1 MVSLSCLSFIVANG
15 VFVVV
20 FLLISP
26 TVIVTTIESFRFD
39 SSTCRPNMASAP
51 KSRSTSISTLLSAH
65 QLTTAL
71 EYLWEERISNPG
83 LKDDYQYISWLD
95 IADTNTT
102 TTTTSDDDDTISR
115 IPLYPLSDVYLPS
128 NNVNHTLNNVEPQNI
143 QMALDVLSGS
153 SLPPRFC
160 AVLRSIDTGRVAKI
174 GNILRIINSEK
185 QKNNFGGSC
194 DGDGDDDDNDNDD
207 NIARIRLTC
216 QSEGLVE
223 IIQIENGS
231 GWKENRLRRSKE
243 YLWAHVKPIGEYVDD
258 ENENDEENE
267 GNCIDKQSW
276 KDVFRT
282 MREDFRIIKLMYQ
295 LELGAD
301 EFPPGMMLRLGDAIQ
316 EFPELDELTNT
327 NALIDTLVESSTPSC
342 ILWKFAQEWQSVC
355 MTHKTGIQ
363 ALLAAERNDGMV
375 AAARK
380 KGGPLMLPIHMEDLD
395 PDSRWIIQQLD
406 KEAQDIHEQ
415 SGMDPILDF
424 QVLLGLPTTI
434 QRFEFLA
441 QLVSRERRRLEEI
454 ASSPSQRR

>member
-1 MVSLSCLSFIVANG
+1 MLSSCLSFIVANG
-15 VFVVV
+15 FFAVSI
-20 FLLISP
+20 LLVSP
-26 TVIVTTIESFRFD
+26 AVIVTTIESFRFD

-51 KSRSTSISTLLSAH
+51 KSRSTSSTLLSAH

-71 EYLWEERISNPG
+71 EYLWEERISNSDSN
-83 LKDDYQYISWLD
+83 DDYQYISWLD

-102 TTTTSDDDDTISR
+102 TTTTSDDTMLR
-115 IPLYPLSDVYLPS
+115 LPLYPLSEVYLPS

-143 QMALDVLSGS
+143 QMALDIISGSSSSS

-185 QKNNFGGSC
+185 QKNFGGIS
-194 DGDGDDDDNDNDD
+194 GGDDDDDD
-207 NIARIRLTC
+207 DDDDYNAIARICLTC

-243 YLWAHVKPIGEYVDD
+243 YLWAQVKPLVENDD
-258 ENENDEENE
+258 DDENDEENE
-267 GNCIDKQSW
+267 GNNVDRQSW
-276 KDVFRT
+276 KDVYIT

-301 EFPPGMMLRLGDAIQ
+301 EFPLGMMLRLGDAIQ
-316 EFPELDELTNT
+316 EFPELDEITST
-327 NALIDTLVESSTPSC
+327 TPSC
-342 ILWKFAQEWQSVC
+342 ILWNFAQEWQSVC

-363 ALLAAERNDGMV
+363 ALLAAERNDRMV
-375 AAARK
+375 AAASA

-395 PDSRWIIQQLD
+395 PDSRWKIQQLD
-406 KEAQDIHEQ
+406 KEAQDMHEQ

-454 ASSPSQRR
+454 ASSPSRLR

>member
-1 MVSLSCLSFIVANG
+1 
-15 VFVVV
+15 
-20 FLLISP
+20 
-26 TVIVTTIESFRFD
+26 
-39 SSTCRPNMASAP
+39 MASAP
-51 KSRSTSISTLLSAH
+51 KSRSTSSTLLSAH

-71 EYLWEERISNPG
+71 EYLWEERISNSDSN
-83 LKDDYQYISWLD
+83 DDYQYISWLD

-102 TTTTSDDDDTISR
+102 TTTTSDDTMLR
-115 IPLYPLSDVYLPS
+115 LPLYPLSEVYLPS

-143 QMALDVLSGS
+143 QMALDIISGSSSSS

-185 QKNNFGGSC
+185 QKNFGGIS
-194 DGDGDDDDNDNDD
+194 GGDDDDDD
-207 NIARIRLTC
+207 DDDDDYNAIARICLTC

-243 YLWAHVKPIGEYVDD
+243 YLWAQVKPLVENDD
-258 ENENDEENE
+258 DDENDEENE
-267 GNCIDKQSW
+267 GNNVDRQSW
-276 KDVFRT
+276 KDVYIT

-316 EFPELDELTNT
+316 EFPELDEITST
-327 NALIDTLVESSTPSC
+327 TPSC
-342 ILWKFAQEWQSVC
+342 ILWNFAQEWQSVC

-363 ALLAAERNDGMV
+363 ALLAAERNDRMV
-375 AAARK
+375 AAASA

-395 PDSRWIIQQLD
+395 PDSRWKIQQLD
-406 KEAQDIHEQ
+406 KEAQDMHEQ

-454 ASSPSQRR
+454 ASSPSRLR

>member
-1 MVSLSCLSFIVANG
+1 MLSSCLFFIVANG
-15 VFVVV
+15 FFAVSI
-20 FLLISP
+20 LLVSP
-26 TVIVTTIESFRFD
+26 AVIVTTIESFRFD

-51 KSRSTSISTLLSAH
+51 KSRSTSSTLLSAH

-71 EYLWEERISNPG
+71 EYLWEERISNSDSN
-83 LKDDYQYISWLD
+83 DDYQYISWLD

-102 TTTTSDDDDTISR
+102 TTTTSDDTMLR
-115 IPLYPLSDVYLPS
+115 LPLYPLSEVYLPS

-143 QMALDVLSGS
+143 QMALDIISGSSSSS

-185 QKNNFGGSC
+185 QKNFGGIS
-194 DGDGDDDDNDNDD
+194 GGDDDDDD
-207 NIARIRLTC
+207 DDDDYNAIARICLTC

-243 YLWAHVKPIGEYVDD
+243 YLWAQVKPLVENDD
-258 ENENDEENE
+258 DDENDEENE
-267 GNCIDKQSW
+267 GNNVDRQSW
-276 KDVFRT
+276 KDVYIT

-316 EFPELDELTNT
+316 EFPELDEITST
-327 NALIDTLVESSTPSC
+327 TPSC
-342 ILWKFAQEWQSVC
+342 ILWNFAQEWQSVC

-363 ALLAAERNDGMV
+363 ALLAAERNDRMV
-375 AAARK
+375 AAASA

-395 PDSRWIIQQLD
+395 PDSRWKIQQLD
-406 KEAQDIHEQ
+406 KEAQDMHEQ

-454 ASSPSQRR
+454 ASSPSRLR

>member
-1 MVSLSCLSFIVANG
+1 
-15 VFVVV
+15 
-20 FLLISP
+20 
-26 TVIVTTIESFRFD
+26 
-39 SSTCRPNMASAP
+39 MASAP
-51 KSRSTSISTLLSAH
+51 KSRSTSSTLLSAH

-71 EYLWEERISNPG
+71 EYLWEERISNSDSN
-83 LKDDYQYISWLD
+83 DDYQYISWLD

-102 TTTTSDDDDTISR
+102 TTTTSDDTMLR
-115 IPLYPLSDVYLPS
+115 LPLYPLSEVYLPS

-143 QMALDVLSGS
+143 QMALDIISGSSSSS

-185 QKNNFGGSC
+185 QKNFGGIS
-194 DGDGDDDDNDNDD
+194 GGDDDDDD
-207 NIARIRLTC
+207 DDDDYNAIARICLTC

-243 YLWAHVKPIGEYVDD
+243 YLWAQVKPLVENDD
-258 ENENDEENE
+258 DDENDEENE
-267 GNCIDKQSW
+267 GNNVDRQSW
-276 KDVFRT
+276 KDVYIT

-316 EFPELDELTNT
+316 EFPELDEITST
-327 NALIDTLVESSTPSC
+327 TPSC
-342 ILWKFAQEWQSVC
+342 ILWNFAQEWQSVC
-355 MTHKTGIQ
+355 MTHKIGIQ
-363 ALLAAERNDGMV
+363 ALLAAERNDRMV
-375 AAARK
+375 AAASA

-395 PDSRWIIQQLD
+395 PDSRWKIQQLD
-406 KEAQDIHEQ
+406 KEAQDMHEQ

-454 ASSPSQRR
+454 ASSPSRLR

>member
-1 MVSLSCLSFIVANG
+1 MLSSCLSFIVANG
-15 VFVVV
+15 FFAVSI
-20 FLLISP
+20 LLVSP
-26 TVIVTTIESFRFD
+26 AVIVTTIESFRFD

-51 KSRSTSISTLLSAH
+51 KSRSTSSTLLSAH

-71 EYLWEERISNPG
+71 EYLWEERISNSDSN
-83 LKDDYQYISWLD
+83 DDYQYISWLD

-102 TTTTSDDDDTISR
+102 TTTTSDDTMLR
-115 IPLYPLSDVYLPS
+115 LPLYPLSEVYLPS

-143 QMALDVLSGS
+143 QMALDIISGSSSSS

-185 QKNNFGGSC
+185 QKNFGGIS
-194 DGDGDDDDNDNDD
+194 GGDDDDDD
-207 NIARIRLTC
+207 DDDDYNAIARICLTC

-243 YLWAHVKPIGEYVDD
+243 YLWAQVKPLVENDD
-258 ENENDEENE
+258 DDENDEENE
-267 GNCIDKQSW
+267 GNNVDRQSW
-276 KDVFRT
+276 KDVYIT

-301 EFPPGMMLRLGDAIQ
+301 EFPLGMMLRLGDAIQ
-316 EFPELDELTNT
+316 EFPELDEITST
-327 NALIDTLVESSTPSC
+327 TPSC
-342 ILWKFAQEWQSVC
+342 ILWNFAQEWQSVC
-355 MTHKTGIQ
+355 MTHKIGIQ
-363 ALLAAERNDGMV
+363 ALLAAERNDRMV
-375 AAARK
+375 AAASA

-395 PDSRWIIQQLD
+395 PDSRWKIQQLD
-406 KEAQDIHEQ
+406 KEAQDMHEQ

-454 ASSPSQRR
+454 ASSPSRLR

>member
-1 MVSLSCLSFIVANG
+1 MVSSSCLSFIVANG
-15 VFVVV
+15 FFVVA
-20 FLLISP
+20 FLLVSP
-26 TVIVTTIESFRFD
+26 AVIVTTIESFRFD

-51 KSRSTSISTLLSAH
+51 KSRSTSTLLSAH

-71 EYLWEERISNPG
+71 EYVWEERISNS
-83 LKDDYQYISWLD
+83 DSNDEYQYISWLD
-95 IADTNTT
+95 IADTNKTT
-102 TTTTSDDDDTISR
+102 TVTSDDTIIR
-115 IPLYPLSDVYLPS
+115 LPLYPLSDVYLPS

-143 QMALDVLSGS
+143 QMALDILSGSSSSS

-160 AVLRSIDTGRVAKI
+160 AVLRTIDTGRVAKI

-185 QKNNFGGSC
+185 QKKNFGSGS
-194 DGDGDDDDNDNDD
+194 GDDDDDD
-207 NIARIRLTC
+207 DDDIIARIRLTC
-216 QSEGLVE
+216 QLEGLVE
-223 IIQIENGS
+223 IVQIENGA

-243 YLWAHVKPIGEYVDD
+243 YLWAKVKPLGENVDDDVDD
-258 ENENDEENE
+258 ENDKENE
-267 GNCIDKQSW
+267 GSSTDRQSW
-276 KDVFRT
+276 KDICRT
-282 MREDFRIIKLMYQ
+282 MRDDFRIIKLMYQ

-316 EFPELDELTNT
+316 EFPELDELTTSTT
-327 NALIDTLVESSTPSC
+327 NDTLIESSTPSF

-363 ALLAAERNDGMV
+363 ALLAAERNDRMV
-375 AAARK
+375 AAASA

-395 PDSRWIIQQLD
+395 PDFRWKIQQLD

-434 QRFEFLA
+434 KRFEFLA

-454 ASSPSQRR
+454 ASSPSRRR

>member
-1 MVSLSCLSFIVANG
+1 MLSSCLSFIVANG
-15 VFVVV
+15 FFAVSI
-20 FLLISP
+20 LLVSP
-26 TVIVTTIESFRFD
+26 AVIVTTIESFRFD

-51 KSRSTSISTLLSAH
+51 KSRSTSSTLLSAH

-71 EYLWEERISNPG
+71 EYLWEERISNSDSN
-83 LKDDYQYISWLD
+83 DDYQYISWLD

-102 TTTTSDDDDTISR
+102 TTTTSDDTMLR
-115 IPLYPLSDVYLPS
+115 LPLYPLSEVYLPS

-143 QMALDVLSGS
+143 QMALDIISGSSSSS

-185 QKNNFGGSC
+185 QKNFGGIS
-194 DGDGDDDDNDNDD
+194 GGDDDDDD
-207 NIARIRLTC
+207 DDDDYNAIARICLTC

-243 YLWAHVKPIGEYVDD
+243 YLWAQVKPLVENDD
-258 ENENDEENE
+258 DDENDEENE
-267 GNCIDKQSW
+267 GNNVDRQSW
-276 KDVFRT
+276 KDVYIT

-316 EFPELDELTNT
+316 EFPELDEITST
-327 NALIDTLVESSTPSC
+327 TPSC
-342 ILWKFAQEWQSVC
+342 ILWNFAQEWQSVC

-363 ALLAAERNDGMV
+363 ALLAAERNDRMV
-375 AAARK
+375 AAASA

-395 PDSRWIIQQLD
+395 PDSRWKIQQLD
-406 KEAQDIHEQ
+406 KEAQDMHEQ

-454 ASSPSQRR
+454 ASSPSRLR

>member
-1 MVSLSCLSFIVANG
+1 MLSSCLFFIVANG
-15 VFVVV
+15 FFAVSI
-20 FLLISP
+20 LLVSP
-26 TVIVTTIESFRFD
+26 AVIVTTIESFRFD

-51 KSRSTSISTLLSAH
+51 KSRSTSSTLLSAH

-71 EYLWEERISNPG
+71 EYLWEERISNSDSN
-83 LKDDYQYISWLD
+83 DDYQYISWLD

-102 TTTTSDDDDTISR
+102 TTTTSDDAMLR
-115 IPLYPLSDVYLPS
+115 LPLYPLSEVYLPS

-143 QMALDVLSGS
+143 QMALDIISGSSSSS

-185 QKNNFGGSC
+185 QKNFGGIS
-194 DGDGDDDDNDNDD
+194 GGDDDDDD
-207 NIARIRLTC
+207 DDDDYNAIARICLTC

-243 YLWAHVKPIGEYVDD
+243 YLWAQVKPLVENDD
-258 ENENDEENE
+258 DDENDEENE
-267 GNCIDKQSW
+267 GNNVDRQSW
-276 KDVFRT
+276 KDVYIT

-316 EFPELDELTNT
+316 EFPELDEITST
-327 NALIDTLVESSTPSC
+327 TPSC
-342 ILWKFAQEWQSVC
+342 ILWNFAQEWQSVC

-363 ALLAAERNDGMV
+363 ALLAAERNDRMV
-375 AAARK
+375 AAASA

-395 PDSRWIIQQLD
+395 PDSRWKIQQLD
-406 KEAQDIHEQ
+406 KEAQDMHEQ

-454 ASSPSQRR
+454 ASSPSRLR

>member
-1 MVSLSCLSFIVANG
+1 
-15 VFVVV
+15 
-20 FLLISP
+20 
-26 TVIVTTIESFRFD
+26 
-39 SSTCRPNMASAP
+39 MASAP
-51 KSRSTSISTLLSAH
+51 KSRSTSSTLLSAH

-71 EYLWEERISNPG
+71 EYLWEERISNSDSN
-83 LKDDYQYISWLD
+83 DDYQYISWLD

-102 TTTTSDDDDTISR
+102 TTTTSDDTMLR
-115 IPLYPLSDVYLPS
+115 LPLYPLSEVYLPS

-143 QMALDVLSGS
+143 QMALDIISGSSSSS

-185 QKNNFGGSC
+185 QKNFGGIS
-194 DGDGDDDDNDNDD
+194 GGDDDDDD
-207 NIARIRLTC
+207 DDDDYNAIARICLTC

-243 YLWAHVKPIGEYVDD
+243 YLWAQVKPLVENDD
-258 ENENDEENE
+258 DDENDEENE
-267 GNCIDKQSW
+267 GNNVDRQSW
-276 KDVFRT
+276 KDVYIT

-316 EFPELDELTNT
+316 EFPELDEITST
-327 NALIDTLVESSTPSC
+327 TPSC
-342 ILWKFAQEWQSVC
+342 ILWNFAQEWQSVC

-363 ALLAAERNDGMV
+363 ALLAAERNDRMV
-375 AAARK
+375 AAASA

-395 PDSRWIIQQLD
+395 PDSRWKIQQLD
-406 KEAQDIHEQ
+406 KEAQDMHEQ

-454 ASSPSQRR
+454 ASSPSRLR